1 MQDFDCQGLNHRPY
15 IHQNFKMET
24 ICTTTLLYLLQNAV
38 FIIFYKN
45 YLLKILE
52 LKNQVLKL
60 RFKI

>member
-38 FIIFYKN
+38 FIIFYKKLPAEN
-45 YLLKILE
+45 SRIKKPGAEVKI
-52 LKNQVLKL
+52 
-60 RFKI
+60 